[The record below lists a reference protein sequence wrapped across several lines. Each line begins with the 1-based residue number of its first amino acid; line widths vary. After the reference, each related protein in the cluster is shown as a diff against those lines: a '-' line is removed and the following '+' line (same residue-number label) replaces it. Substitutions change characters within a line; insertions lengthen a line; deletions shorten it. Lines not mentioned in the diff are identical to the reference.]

1 MGSKW
6 QPEHIGLGGT
16 MRATHAAVDLDVL
29 GLLEAR
35 LGSAT

>member
-16 MRATHAAVDLDVL
+16 ERSTIAAVDLDCV
-29 GLLEAR
+29 GLLAER
-35 LGSAT
+35 LG

>member
-16 MRATHAAVDLDVL
+16 TRATVAAVDL
-29 GLLEAR
+29 GLLDLLETR
-35 LGSAT
+35 LGPVT